1 MALPQAEQKQIPVR
15 GRTAGA
21 PRGGQRWAAGLEKGL
36 HGLKEIQRATH
47 LFDEAA
53 PRVGRG
59 ARFDST

>member
-1 MALPQAEQKQIPVR
+1 MIAGITALR
-15 GRTAGA
+15 L
-21 PRGGQRWAAGLEKGL
+21 RWAAGLEKGL

-59 ARFDST
+59 ALRFDMIIRRP